1 MKGAAC
7 TIPPLASVLRRTRAL
22 VHVSPNRLEPAHDL
36 VDVRFGQG
44 RLCSS
49 ELYSRWCLR
58 CIARLHVLWTEP
70 AVHAAYNSEVEAVRL
85 SAAFSSTMRLAMWR
99 AS

>member
-7 TIPPLASVLRRTRAL
+7 TIPPLALVLRHSQAL
-22 VHVSPNRLEPAHDL
+22 VHVPLNRLEPAHDF

-49 ELYSRWCLR
+49 ELL
-58 CIARLHVLWTEP
+58 
-70 AVHAAYNSEVEAVRL
+70 
-85 SAAFSSTMRLAMWR
+85 
-99 AS
+99 

>member
-1 MKGAAC
+1 M
-7 TIPPLASVLRRTRAL
+7 PLLALVLRHTRAL
-22 VHVSPNRLEPAHDL
+22 VHVPPNCLEPAEPAHYF
-36 VDVRFGQG
+36 VDDRFGQG

-85 SAAFSSTMRLAMWR
+85 SAAFASTMRLAMWR